1 MATNL
6 QAGPDTTRE
15 TNSGPSVAALLTGI
29 VNDAQEL
36 IKQQLALFKHEI
48 RQDINRAKEIVLSM
62 ALAVPMLVLGGFLLG
77 MMFVC
82 LIHEVGGLPWWGSFG
97 VVGGTLFLI
106 GVGLAL
112 VAYQRLETFKPV
124 SDPTAEALKE
134 NLEWTTKPK

>member
-15 TNSGPSVAALLTGI
+15 TSSGPSVAALLSGI
-29 VNDAQEL
+29 VHDAQEL

-48 RQDINRAKEIVLSM
+48 RRDIDRAKEIALSM
-62 ALAVPMLVLGGFLLG
+62 ALAVPMLVMGGFLLG
-77 MMFVC
+77 MMLVA

-97 VVGGTLFLI
+97 IVGGAFFLI

-112 VAYQRLETFKPV
+112 VARQRLEKFEPV